1 MKFRWDLERKTT
13 ALTVL
18 LLPALVWLGFWQLER
33 ADEKA
38 QLAERF
44 TQQSLIEPVA
54 LSSLR
59 GLTGDDLRFRRVQ
72 LAGHFDSDVMLYL
85 DNQVRNGRYGHD
97 IYNLFYDR
105 SSGFAALV
113 NRGWIA
119 GDPARQNLPEA
130 SIPQGELILSATVYV
145 PPGDP
150 YLLREDDLSSLAWPA
165 LVQSANTE
173 ALRDKIA
180 ELTGAAVFAAELRV
194 EETSPYGFRADW
206 PVVNVSPQKHQGY
219 AVQWFT
225 MAFALTLLFVVR
237 SSNLLQVMR
246 GGNQKL

>member
-1 MKFRWDLERKTT
+1 MNFRWDLEWKTT
-13 ALTVL
+13 AFTVL
-18 LLPALVWLGFWQLER
+18 LLPALIWLGFWQLEQ

-38 QLAERF
+38 KLAERF
-44 TQQSLIEPVA
+44 LQQSLIEPVS

-59 GLTGDDLRFRRVQ
+59 GLSGDDLRFRRVQ
-72 LAGHFDSDVMLYL
+72 LAGRFDDVVMLYL

-105 SSGFAALV
+105 ASGLAALV

-119 GDPARQNLPEA
+119 GDPARQNLPKTT
-130 SIPQGELILSATVYV
+130 IPQGELALSATVYV

-150 YLLREDDLSSLAWPA
+150 YLLREDDLSSLVWPA

-173 ALRDKIA
+173 ALRNKLA
-180 ELTGAAVFAAELRV
+180 ELTGTAVFGAELRV
-194 EETSPYGFRADW
+194 EEASPYGFRADW
-206 PVVNVSPQKHQGY
+206 PVVNVSPHKHQGY

-225 MAFALTLLFVVR
+225 MAFALALLFVFR
-237 SSNLLQVMR
+237 SSNLLQVVR
-246 GGNQKL
+246 GGNQKS